1 MDPPDGG
8 CENAPDP
15 ELGGSGSEASEIEAL
30 PGRVARYER
39 ARASA
44 LEMLA
49 HLDELTK
56 LQNCKAVKPPS
67 VGGSGRRRG
76 RRSESG
82 ICADTWALIDAHLAQ
97 GVQRV
102 GSLGAASL
110 DPGLARQK
118 LQDCGNWLV
127 FAHYFTVDKVR
138 LSRASFCKEHLLC
151 PLCAIRRGA
160 KLLAAYLRRFQAIA
174 AARPEL
180 VPYLVTL
187 TVKNGPDLG
196 ERFRH
201 LHAAYRQLQKRRMEV
216 RTRSVLRQVAGGV
229 TSYEFTNRGKGWHPH
244 VHSLVLSASEPL
256 QADLAREWHS
266 ITSDSYIVDVRPFY
280 AGTDPLDGFLEVF
293 KYAVKFGELDPSLR
307 WEAYRTLRGRRLLSS
322 FGAFRG
328 VMIPDEL
335 TDEPLDDLPFL
346 ELLYRYTAAR
356 GYEFQGA
363 PTRRAEAA
371 QAAVTS

>member
-8 CENAPDP
+8 RENAPDP

-49 HLDELTK
+49 HLGECTK
-56 LQNCKAVKPPS
+56 LQNCKAVNP
-67 VGGSGRRRG
+67 GSPF
-76 RRSESG
+76 
-82 ICADTWALIDAHLAQ
+82 
-97 GVQRV
+97 
-102 GSLGAASL
+102 
-110 DPGLARQK
+110 DPRFAWQK
-118 LQDCGNWLV
+118 LHDCGNWLV
-127 FAHYFTVDKVR
+127 FSHYFTVDKVR

-180 VPYLVTL
+180 TPYLVTL
-187 TVKNGPDLG
+187 TVKNGPDLA

-201 LHAAYRQLQKRRMEV
+201 LHGAYRQLQKRRMQA

-244 VHSLVLSASEPL
+244 LHSLVLSASEPL
-256 QADLAREWHS
+256 QADLAREWHG

-280 AGTDPLDGFLEVF
+280 DGADPIDGFLEVF

-307 WEAYRTLRGRRLLSS
+307 WQAFRTLRGRRLLSS

-335 TDEPLDDLPFL
+335 TDEPLDDLPYL

-371 QAAVTS
+371 PAAVTS